1 MLGPT
6 ACVADILKGREGG
19 RGHNNGAHC
28 HQERKKHAQERE
40 LNLDLT
46 RMTSCSRVLVSI
58 TQKTKKALLTF
69 FNKLQSFEDFLFL
82 QLFGFCAKD
91 DIRFLFF
98 FAICISF
105 LSLKKKKIN
114 KKRICVFNATLQ

>member
-6 ACVADILKGREGG
+6 ACVADILKGRGG
-19 RGHNNGAHC
+19 RGHNTGAHC

-40 LNLDLT
+40 LNLDLA
-46 RMTSCSRVLVSI
+46 RMTSCSRGLVSI

-98 FAICISF
+98 FAICFISF
-105 LSLKKKKIN
+105 LSLGKKIN
-114 KKRICVFNATLQ
+114 K

>member
-6 ACVADILKGREGG
+6 ACVADILKGRGGRGGREGREGREG

-28 HQERKKHAQERE
+28 HQERKKQAQERE

-105 LSLKKKKIN
+105 LSLEKKN
-114 KKRICVFNATLQ
+114 K

>member
-46 RMTSCSRVLVSI
+46 RMTSCSHVLVSI

-98 FAICISF
+98 FAICFISF
-105 LSLKKKKIN
+105 LSLGKKIN
-114 KKRICVFNATLQ
+114 K